1 MKDREQLQCWIHH
14 SAAVAGGYLGI
25 YAILCRGDFL
35 GNAQT
40 ANLIYLVHSL
50 MGHNLTDAVLR
61 LIAALLYMSGIALT
75 VFVSKKY
82 HGNLHILS
90 LCVNAAAIVLLG
102 LFPEEMNA
110 VVGLFPIFF
119 AMAVQ
124 WNSFPGAYGYVSST
138 IFSTNNLRQ
147 VAIALSEYAITHDRK
162 QLHKAKFFA
171 GTLLCFHIGVA
182 ISIIAHHFFGI
193 HSVWL
198 CYIPLALTGTLVC
211 CECRTDSAAAFLP
224 QKGAALSKLPDQM

>member
-1 MKDREQLQCWIHH
+1 MKNREQLPCWIHH
-14 SAAVAGGYLGI
+14 SAAIVGGYLGI

-50 MGHNLTDAVLR
+50 MGRNLTDAVLR

-90 LCVNAAAIVLLG
+90 VAVNAAAIFILG
-102 LFPEEMNA
+102 LFPEDMNV

-124 WNSFPGAYGYVSST
+124 WNSYPGAYGYVSST

-147 VAIALSEYAITHDRK
+147 VAISLSEYAITRDRK
-162 QLHKAKFFA
+162 QLHKAKFF
-171 GTLLCFHIGVA
+171 GGSLLCFHLGVV
-182 ISIIAHHFFGI
+182 ISVITHHFFGI

-198 CYIPLALTGTLVC
+198 CYLPLALTGALVC
-211 CECRTDSAAAFLP
+211 CECKTSRETAYLP
-224 QKGAALSKLPDQM
+224 HKGAAFSK